1 MRERPIIFSGP
12 MVRAILDGRKTQTR
26 RLVEPVRNFKR
37 YNICRPD
44 MMADPWMV
52 WWHGRETEIVGC
64 SQACRYGKPGDRLWV
79 KETWALYG
87 PKAIIH
93 QATNIDY
100 PAERWRNAMFM
111 PRLASRINLE
121 ITSVRAERVQ
131 DISEEDALAEG
142 FGPHWDGLCWPG
154 CSKDL
159 SKDLSDARHPS
170 FDPSYRASFGVYWD
184 SLHPKEHRWADNDP
198 VWVVGVR
205 RIEP

>member
-131 DISEEDALAEG
+131 DISEADAKAEG
-142 FGPHWDGLCWPG
+142 AEPVAMCAIGGGTFWSNREG
-154 CSKDL
+154 
-159 SKDLSDARHPS
+159 
-170 FDPSYRASFGVYWD
+170 FRALWD
-184 SLHPKEHRWADNDP
+184 SIHVKEHRFADNDL
-198 VWVVGVR
+198 VWVVEFRVVA
-205 RIEP
+205 